1 MLLPSVAKSNC
12 DKDPPIIA
20 NPRIE
25 TLLPAFM
32 NCKIEAQLV
41 TSKRQKTLALDPN
54 VAIDLT
60 LKVLPR
66 CEKFSTLTLFPKLT
80 KERTLIP
87 LPHVQNLMTDKS
99 SPMFTLPRMETEEPH
114 IM

>member
-1 MLLPSVAKSNC
+1 M
-12 DKDPPIIA
+12 IA

-41 TSKRQKTLALDPN
+41 TSNLPNTLALDPN
-54 VAIDLT
+54 VAMLLT

-80 KERTLIP
+80 KLLTEIP